1 MTVAPVLRAVT
12 ATTVGVSPVF
22 LTGGM
27 SVQIRGDLD
36 FSLAALGLATS
47 VFFGA
52 SALGSAPFGRVV
64 DRVGSRRAMRVAG
77 LASATAL
84 GGVGLVAQSWAAL
97 ATLLALAGLANAMA
111 QLGANRLVAGAVAV
125 GHQGLAFGIKQAAI
139 PTATLLGGLAA
150 PLLAL
155 TVGWR
160 AGFFAAAVIA
170 LVVAVLVPA
179 NAVAPAPEEGPVRA
193 GAERTGTGT
202 LLVMTAGFTLGLVA
216 AVPLG
221 SFLVES
227 AVAVGVGP
235 GRAGLLLAGCS
246 AVGIAVRLGTGWW
259 SDRLGRGTLQIVASL
274 LALGTIGFVL
284 LALAGSGAVLAL
296 GALLALAGGWS
307 WPGLFN
313 FAVVNENRSRPAEAT
328 GVTQA
333 GASAGSAIGPLAFGL
348 VVQESSFAVAWSVS
362 AVLAACAALAALAG
376 RRLVLRDRGEPDPA

>member
-1 MTVAPVLRAVT
+1 M
-12 ATTVGVSPVF
+12 
-22 LTGGM
+22 
-27 SVQIRGDLD
+27 
-36 FSLAALGLATS
+36 
-47 VFFGA
+47 
-52 SALGSAPFGRVV
+52 
-64 DRVGSRRAMRVAG
+64 
-77 LASATAL
+77 
-84 GGVGLVAQSWAAL
+84 
-97 ATLLALAGLANAMA
+97 
-111 QLGANRLVAGAVAV
+111 
-125 GHQGLAFGIKQAAI
+125 
-139 PTATLLGGLAA
+139 
-150 PLLAL
+150 
-155 TVGWR
+155 R
-160 AGFFAAAVIA
+160 AGS
-170 LVVAVLVPA
+170 
-179 NAVAPAPEEGPVRA
+179 
-193 GAERTGTGT
+193 ERTGTGT
-202 LLVMTAGFTLGLVA
+202 LLVMTAGFTLGSAA

-235 GRAGLLLAGCS
+235 GRAGLLLAACS

-259 SDRLGRGTLQIVASL
+259 ADRRGRGTLQIVASL

-328 GVTQA
+328 GVTQT

-376 RRLVLRDRGEPDPA
+376 RRLVLRDRAEPDPA